1 MPRSDA
7 TIASVA
13 QGSSWKGYLISL
25 PERVLRSA
33 TALAGGLVREIG
45 DVALPAALRRTRLY
59 RNLVDSTLRFLIEQ
73 VGQVEGAYPGESAL
87 AENFIAR
94 RAAGNGLEL
103 IGILTFRA
111 SPVWVMAALA
121 DLSGTGR
128 HLIREIAQSLQDQ
141 GLLAS
146 GKRFET
152 MDQILDGL
160 ESTAGQ
166 LADSINTPPLDV
178 AALREEWRL
187 IRRQAGRIPP
197 RNLPSIDLLETQ
209 WRELR
214 ATAETQNRSVL
225 EVSALL
231 ALSAVR
237 RLPEN
242 VQWLSRCAAGAAIT
256 TGSLMASSLLGHYA
270 DSLAEIRKEGYFAYW
285 VREFRPY
292 LQAAANQFSPTRRT
306 FTEKMLG

>member
-1 MPRSDA
+1 M
-7 TIASVA
+7 A
-13 QGSSWKGYLISL
+13 QSSSWKGYLLSL

-33 TALAGGLVREIG
+33 TAIAGGLVREVG
-45 DVALPAALRRTRLY
+45 DVAIPSALRRTRLY
-59 RNLVDSTLRFLIEQ
+59 RSLVDTTLRFLIEQ

-103 IGILTFRA
+103 AGILAFRA

-121 DLSGTGR
+121 DLSGAGR
-128 HLIREIAQSLQDQ
+128 SLIREISQSLQQQ
-141 GLLAS
+141 GLLAPDT
-146 GKRFET
+146 RFET
-152 MDQILDGL
+152 MDQMLDGL
-160 ESTAGQ
+160 ESTAGK
-166 LADSINTPPLDV
+166 LADTINTPPLDV

-187 IRRQAGRIPP
+187 IREEATRIPP
-197 RNLPSIDLLETQ
+197 RELPSIEMLDAQ

-214 ATAETQNRSVL
+214 STAEAEKRSVL

-242 VQWLSRCAAGAAIT
+242 VLWLSRCAAGAAKT
-256 TGSLMASSLLGHYA
+256 TGAFFASNLLGHYA
-270 DSLAEIRKEGYFAYW
+270 TALADIRQEGSLAYWRK
-285 VREFRPY
+285 EFRPY
-292 LQAAANQFSPTRRT
+292 LQAAAQQFSPERRT
-306 FTEKMLG
+306 LTEKMLD

>member
-1 MPRSDA
+1 MTLRS
-7 TIASVA
+7 
-13 QGSSWKGYLISL
+13 GWKGYVISL

-59 RNLVDSTLRFLIEQ
+59 RSLVDSTLRFLIEQ

-87 AENFIAR
+87 AEDFIAR

-103 IGILTFRA
+103 VGILAFRA

-128 HLIREIAQSLQDQ
+128 HLIREIAQSLQEQ
-141 GLLAS
+141 GLLAADT
-146 GKRFET
+146 RFET
-152 MDQILDGL
+152 MDQMLDGL
-160 ESTAGQ
+160 ESTAGK
-166 LADSINTPPLDV
+166 LAESINTPPLDV
-178 AALREEWRL
+178 AALREEWRT
-187 IRRQAGRIPP
+187 IRKEASRIPP
-197 RNLPSIDLLETQ
+197 RNLPTIETLDAQ

-214 ATAETQNRSVL
+214 NTAEMEQRSVL

-237 RLPEN
+237 SLPEN
-242 VQWLSRCAAGAAIT
+242 VQWLSRCAAGAAKT
-256 TGSLMASSLLGHYA
+256 TGTLMASNLLGHYSDA
-270 DSLAEIRKEGYFAYW
+270 LSEIRREGYFAYW
-285 VREFRPY
+285 MKEFRPY
-292 LQAAANQFSPTRRT
+292 LKAAAQQFSPSKKSL
-306 FTEKMLG
+306 TEKMLG